1 MENPLVTSS
10 SPQQGLALLSVETV
24 KARIQLIQKVMRSV
38 MKDGTHYGKI
48 PGAGEKRTLFKPG
61 AELLGATFRIAP
73 SYKTEDLS
81 DSDSVRYRVTCIGTH
96 QDAGIVLGEGM
107 GEASTNEEKYRWRN
121 AVCDEEFDEAAEDRR
136 RIKWQRGNGS
146 VYQRKQIRTTPAD
159 VANTVLKMACK
170 RAQVAMAINVT
181 GCSDMFTQ
189 DLEDMP
195 EELRGNAGGE
205 DQQEPPRQQQKPQTQ
220 APRSTSSNGGSGG
233 GKATEKQ
240 VKLIF
245 SRMDAAGIPEN
256 DLLTRYQLQH
266 LNDIP
271 FAKVDDCLAWI
282 AQANA
287 A

>member
-1 MENPLVTSS
+1 MENSIVVAPGT
-10 SPQQGLALLSVETV
+10 QLATLSVETV

-48 PGAGEKRTLFKPG
+48 PGAGDKRTLFKPG
-61 AELLGATFRIAP
+61 AELLGATFCIAP
-73 SYKTEDLS
+73 SYRTEDLS
-81 DSDSVRYRVTCIGTH
+81 DGDSVRYRVTCVGTH
-96 QDAGIVLGEGM
+96 QGTGTELGQGM

-121 AVCDEEFDEAAEDRR
+121 AVCDEEFDDTPEDRR
-136 RIKWQRGNGS
+136 RVKWQRGNGS
-146 VYQRKQIRTTPAD
+146 VYQRKQVRTTPAD

-189 DLEDMP
+189 DLEDLP
-195 EELRGNAGGE
+195 DELRDPGDDSQHE
-205 DQQEPPRQQQKPQTQ
+205 QPRQQQKPATQ
-220 APRSTSSNGGSGG
+220 APRATSGNSGG

-240 VKLIF
+240 AKLIYA
-245 SRMDAAGIPEN
+245 RMDAAGIPEN
-256 DLLTRYQLQH
+256 ELLTRYGIQS

-271 FAKVDDCLAWI
+271 FAKVDDALAWI
-282 AQANA
+282 AQSNA